1 MPTLAPARLARAQAQ
16 RRRLLGAALAAPLAA
31 AFNHAHAQG
40 KWPEKPIRMILGY
53 PSGGSADGSLRPLQ
67 PKMEAALGQPLI
79 VDYRPGAGA
88 TIAVDLT
95 ARAAPD
101 GYTLHLVDSGPLTI
115 LPNGK
120 KLPYDPQK
128 DLTPIGTACGGGALI
143 VVHPSVPA
151 ANVPELVKLARA
163 KPGVYN
169 YGTSGVGGAG
179 HLAAE
184 LLQSMAGIEL
194 VHVPYKGGSQA
205 AVELMG
211 GQIPLLFSSMGTAV
225 PHLAGG
231 RMRAIGVTSEKRAGA
246 VPNVPTVAEQGYP
259 GYEASVWFALVGPP
273 GLPASIVA
281 TVNRALAAALAD
293 AEVQEQIKRLGY
305 DTMPGSPQDLT
316 RLIASDIVKWGKVV
330 REKKIVFE

>member
-1 MPTLAPARLARAQAQ
+1 MTHPAYT

-31 AFNHAHAQG
+31 ALNSTHAQG

-67 PKMEAALGQPLI
+67 PKMEAVLGQPLI

-95 ARAAPD
+95 AKAPAD
-101 GYTLHLVDSGPLTI
+101 GYTLHLTDSGPMTI

-120 KLPYDPQK
+120 KLPYDPVK
-128 DLTPIGTACGGGALI
+128 DITPIGAACGGGTLLVI
-143 VVHPSVPA
+143 NPGVPA
-151 ANVPELVKLARA
+151 NNLQELVRLAKA
-163 KPGVYN
+163 KPGFYS

-184 LLQSMAGIEL
+184 LLQSMAGIDL

-225 PHLAGG
+225 PHLATGK
-231 RMRAIGVTSEKRAGA
+231 MKAIGVSSEKRAGV
-246 VPNVPTVAEQGYP
+246 VPNVPTIAEQGYP
-259 GYEASVWFALVGPP
+259 GYEASVWFALVGPA
-273 GLPASIVA
+273 GLPAPIVT
-281 TVNRALAAALAD
+281 TVNKALAVALANP
-293 AEVQEQIKRLGY
+293 EVQEQIKRLGY
-305 DTMPGSPQDLT
+305 DTMPGSPQDLA
-316 RLIASDIVKWGKVV
+316 RIISADLAKWGKVI
-330 REKKIVFE
+330 REKKIAFE